1 MTEAQKALAGA
12 LIGVARTTDGHAR
25 PTEETFRILRE
36 GLTALSGGLEAE
48 QLEALTER
56 VREEKFNLV
65 PGCRWCAS
73 PCGHNADFDLREL
86 DGQSDGL
93 REMKYRL
100 LEGLEALAAQVPGDE
115 ANSLLCEGLF
125 LIGYAQTREEL
136 LPLFERMQQMGM

>member
-12 LIGVARTTDGHAR
+12 LIGVARATDGHAR

-56 VREEKFNLV
+56 VREEKFHLV

-73 PCGHNADFDLREL
+73 PCGHNADFDLTELERQKDTVREL
-86 DGQSDGL
+86 
-93 REMKYRL
+93 KFHL
-100 LEGLEALAAQVPGDE
+100 LERLETLAAQPPSEE

-125 LIGYAQTREEL
+125 MIGYAQTREEL
-136 LPLFERMQQMGM
+136 LPLFERMQKMGM